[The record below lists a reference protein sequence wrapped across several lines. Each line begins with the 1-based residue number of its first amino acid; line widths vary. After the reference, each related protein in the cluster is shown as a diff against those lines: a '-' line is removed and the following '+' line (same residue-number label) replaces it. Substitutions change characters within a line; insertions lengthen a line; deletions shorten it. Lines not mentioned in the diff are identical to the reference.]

1 MDNGQLENDIWFL
14 FLTIENGINK
24 QLTKLLQLS

>member
-1 MDNGQLENDIWFL
+1 MDNGKLENDIWFL
-14 FLTIENGINK
+14 FLTIGNGINK